1 MFRRYSHLIP
11 PPPQLWSLLAPYAS
25 ARIHCSRNFVIEC
38 ISPVLIRK
46 KFFHYESPV
55 LFQIY
60 LLLLE
65 NMPNMCSLP
74 LTF

>member
-46 KFFHYESPV
+46 KFFHYESTV
-55 LFQIY
+55 LFALIREHAKYVFSSSQSG
-60 LLLLE
+60 
-65 NMPNMCSLP
+65 C
-74 LTF
+74 